1 MKNIKFTHYFLLI
14 LLAAATLACSP
25 ITDNTANQSGNTANT
40 ASTDSQPGGTPAAG
54 SGELQTNEPELLVA
68 DLYKQH
74 DAQKSPFF
82 QKKDRPLVD
91 KFFAKPLADLIW
103 KDAHGPEGEIGAI
116 DFDPIYDGQDTE
128 IKNFAVGKSEIKG
141 ETANVVTNFTNFG
154 EKKSIFFAMKQV
166 GDNWKI
172 EDIKY
177 GKQGS
182 LLKMYKDHFASV
194 PEKNVSSSGE
204 FEGRYQVGDTSCT
217 VKPIKMAFEIK
228 WAKGTGTEMFFY
240 KEGNTFESDESE
252 GKTNRFVFDNDNYDS
267 GTFYR
272 GDAKTFAI
280 SRAK

>member
-1 MKNIKFTHYFLLI
+1 
-14 LLAAATLACSP
+14 
-25 ITDNTANQSGNTANT
+25 
-40 ASTDSQPGGTPAAG
+40 
-54 SGELQTNEPELLVA
+54 
-68 DLYKQH
+68 
-74 DAQKSPFF
+74 
-82 QKKDRPLVD
+82 
-91 KFFAKPLADLIW
+91 
-103 KDAHGPEGEIGAI
+103 
-116 DFDPIYDGQDTE
+116 
-128 IKNFAVGKSEIKG
+128 
-141 ETANVVTNFTNFG
+141 
-154 EKKSIFFAMKQV
+154 MKQV